1 MVIFVKPI
9 KIQKL
14 KLSLRLLSNTPFH
27 DDYTFD
33 QNKETWQKIALN
45 IIFIHEKRIKN

>member
-14 KLSLRLLSNTPFH
+14 KLSLRLLSNTLFQ
-27 DDYTFD
+27 DDYNFD
-33 QNKETWQKIALN
+33 QNKETLKKTSIQHHLYT
-45 IIFIHEKRIKN
+45 